1 MGRSISFRCI
11 RPFELRG
18 KEPPDHAYVSSSP
31 SKIPYGGFSPV
42 RLQTGLQPLRPSP
55 ARRGFKRQT
64 HMQPRPAGLYAA
76 VHPPLCPV
84 GPYGQVCG
92 AYSQGV
98 PVQRPLARQL
108 VLLSRRVIAYY
119 GLICA
124 SRSLPPLYALC
135 SGPSLCGL
143 LWAGFERVPN
153 LLCLSFPPC
162 RLPYPVGPER
172 CF

>member
-18 KEPPDHAYVSSSP
+18 KEPPDPAYVSSSP
-31 SKIPYGGFSPV
+31 SKIPYGFSPV
-42 RLQTGLQPLRPSP
+42 RLQTGFQPLRSSPSGRGLSDRP
-55 ARRGFKRQT
+55 AF
-64 HMQPRPAGLYAA
+64 PRAQAGLYAA
-76 VHPPLCPV
+76 VHPPPYPF
-84 GPYGQVCG
+84 GPCGHVCG
-92 AYSQGV
+92 ADSQGV
-98 PVQRPLARQL
+98 PVQRPLARQP

-135 SGPSLCGL
+135 SGPSPCGL